1 MFFLLKY
8 FFSWTVVVLFFVV
21 FAFFGID
28 SAFAEDSVYF
38 EDDFNS
44 SSLDGSKWYSQN
56 SGGDVRT
63 EGGYLKLTS
72 DSSKHFPIVR
82 NKIPAIPPDGDYSVE
97 IKFRYPQITNW
108 GTGIVLGNTAL
119 TYETTLDG
127 TVTNQFTIW
136 QSLNDN
142 LLLQT
147 YHCLSNNSCDGV
159 YTSLKVYSQSTSD
172 HTYKLMFSDN
182 KFNIYFD
189 GLEVANAALQNTSRR
204 SEFITF
210 GNMTVLQSDLNWTDL
225 WIDYVR
231 VTGSEQK
238 KPVIV
243 VPGLGGSWDFG
254 AILKG
259 EAGTDW
265 KVPSF
270 IDLYDNLTNSLVNAG
285 YEKDKNLFVF
295 GYDWRKG
302 LNDLSGDLDNY
313 VKGLVSQGKIG
324 VTDKIDFIGHSYGG
338 LVARTYGQKI
348 GTDKIDKIVTAGSPH
363 QGNIDA
369 YGLWEGA
376 TVWKNVWWQRAAL
389 ELMIKLNQKS
399 GENRVAVVRRLA
411 PGTKD
416 ALPTFDFLKKDD
428 TLLFSNSLLQKNLTL
443 NDLNSN
449 MATIADLLWANGGNN
464 SQTDRFL
471 KVVDRGWLEKTQGQ
485 WEDGKP
491 TASPFETIT
500 EGDGAVL
507 SLSAVSSFVNQSLIG
522 ANHEEIIGKTAGI
535 EKIFEQL
542 GLDKTKVV
550 ANITPDSRKRV
561 FIASLRSPGTLH
573 VCDQAD
579 VCDGSL
585 GVYLPEEK
593 LFFYPGYD
601 EQTLTT
607 TVRADGETGQYELYV
622 GDMDEDQTKW
632 KEERGNLITSNQI
645 DTYQVV
651 SGAGG
656 FGVTGDTQTSSR
668 SFDEDLSILNGLIPN
683 WDKKNLMTVA
693 RSGAQPKS
701 KRIMAIRQLRELL
714 SRLAIKAYKNNITD
728 QIEAIIDVWKD
739 LDNLAEAVIGSD
751 NSTKTAF
758 LNANILQ
765 VEAYKTLADN
775 LLENSSSYYAGTFYT
790 LFTERFAQAKE
801 LKTSKRDL
809 SLDKTLSSRYLLLTA
824 LGVR

>member
-1 MFFLLKY
+1 MFVIVRWFSKWTVIIFLLVVY
-8 FFSWTVVVLFFVV
+8 SFSFNYSVLASSV
-21 FAFFGID
+21 
-28 SAFAEDSVYF
+28 VYF

-44 SSLDGSKWYSQN
+44 SSLNVSKWYSQN
-56 SGGDVRT
+56 DGGDIRV
-63 EGGYLKLTS
+63 EDGYLKLTS
-72 DSSKHFPIVR
+72 NSSKHFPIVR
-82 NKIPAIPPDGDYSVE
+82 NKGLFIPPNGSYSIE
-97 IKFRYPQITNW
+97 IKFRYPQITHW
-108 GTGIVLGNTAL
+108 GTGIVLGNTAY
-119 TYETTLDG
+119 TYETILDD

-147 YHCLSNNSCDGV
+147 YHCLSNDSCDGV
-159 YTSLKVYSQSTSD
+159 YTQLNVYSQSTAD
-172 HTYKLMFSDN
+172 HTYKLVFSDDN
-182 KFNIYFD
+182 FNLFFD
-189 GLEVANAALQNTSRR
+189 GSEVVNSALQNAGRR
-204 SEFITF
+204 SEYITF
-210 GNMTVLQSDLNWTDL
+210 GNMTTLQNTLNWTDI
-225 WIDYVR
+225 WIDYVM
-231 VTGSEQK
+231 VTVPEHIN
-238 KPVIV
+238 PIIV

-259 EAGTDW
+259 ETGTDW

-302 LNDLSGDLDNY
+302 LNDLSSDLNNY
-313 VKGLVSQGKIG
+313 INGLVSQGKIG

-348 GTDKIDKIVTAGSPH
+348 GTDKIGKIITAGSPH
-363 QGNIDA
+363 QGTIDA

-399 GENRVAVVRRLA
+399 GENRVGVVRRLA

-416 ALPTFDFLKKDD
+416 ILPTFDFLKKNDI
-428 TLLFSNSLLQKNLTL
+428 LLSSGSLLQKNLTL
-443 NDLNSN
+443 NDLNSDT
-449 MATIADLLWANGGNN
+449 ATIAGVLWANGGNSN
-464 SQTDRFL
+464 QTDRFL

-491 TASPFETIT
+491 TASPFETT
-500 EGDGAVL
+500 NDGDGAVL
-507 SLSAVSSFVNQSLIG
+507 SLSAVASFTNQSLIG

-535 EKIFEQL
+535 EKIFEEL

-550 ANITPDSRKRV
+550 TGVTPDSRKSV

-573 VCDQAD
+573 VCDETD
-579 VCDGSL
+579 VCDGNL

-593 LFFYPGYD
+593 LFFLPGYD
-601 EQTLTT
+601 EQALTT
-607 TVRADGETGQYELYV
+607 TVEANGETGKYQLFV
-622 GDMDEDQTKW
+622 GDMDEDQTNW
-632 KEERGNLITSNQI
+632 SEERGNLISPNQV
-645 DTYQVV
+645 DTYP
-651 SGAGG
+651 
-656 FGVTGDTQTSSR
+656 GDTQTSNR

-683 WDKKNLMTVA
+683 WDKKNLLAVA
-693 RSGAQPKS
+693 RSEAQPKS
-701 KRIMAIRQLRELL
+701 KRIVAMRQARELL
-714 SRLAIKAYKNNITD
+714 SSLAIKAYKNNKMD

-739 LDNLAEAVIGSD
+739 LDNLAETVIGGD
-751 NSTKTAF
+751 NSTKAAF
-758 LNANILQ
+758 LNVNILQ

-775 LLENSSSYYAGTFYT
+775 LLKNSSSYYAGTFYT
-790 LFTERFAQAKE
+790 LFTDRFSEAKE
-801 LKTSKRDL
+801 LKTSKRDI